1 MVVISPLEFHLVIET
16 AVPTEITSQLL
27 GLLLAAQPR
36 HFGRLVLLQPGGT
49 VGEDLVARFLKRH
62 FEEFLRDGDLVKLAR
77 QGRIQHLV
85 VAAPQFGQALF
96 AGLFSRQHHVRLV
109 AADHRF
115 RWAWHHAFD
124 AAVLLL
130 PALRPLQ
137 LVLLVKVLNRSAS
150 QGLRG
155 RVGLYVG
162 FGSGIVAYVA
172 ALAALQAER
181 YAEGASI
188 TSFGDAM
195 WWALTTMTTVGYGDT
210 YPVTTGGR
218 VVGAL
223 LMVTGVAL
231 LGVVTATLA
240 SWLVERVTDADDAE
254 DERREAAER
263 EELRAEIAALRAQVE
278 LLVERSTPRED

>member
-1 MVVISPLEFHLVIET
+1 MRTPTTSTWERWTRWPLAGAALVFLVAYSLPILDPGMPGRWKALCATVV
-16 AVPTEITSQLL
+16 
-27 GLLLAAQPR
+27 GLLW
-36 HFGRLVLLQPGGT
+36 LVFI
-49 VGEDLVARFLKRH
+49 VDF
-62 FEEFLRDGDLVKLAR
+62 
-77 QGRIQHLV
+77 V
-85 VAAPQFGQALF
+85 V
-96 AGLFSRQHHVRLV
+96 R
-109 AADHRF
+109 
-115 RWAWHHAFD
+115 
-124 AAVLLL
+124 
-130 PALRPLQ
+130 
-137 LVLLVKVLNRSAS
+137 
-150 QGLRG
+150 LRG

-210 YPVTTGGR
+210 YPVTTSGR

-223 LMVTGVAL
+223 LMITGVAL

-254 DERREAAER
+254 DEQRGAAER

>member
-1 MVVISPLEFHLVIET
+1 MRTPTTSTWERWTRWPLAGAALVFLVAYSLPILDHGMPGRWKAFCATVV
-16 AVPTEITSQLL
+16 
-27 GLLLAAQPR
+27 GLLW
-36 HFGRLVLLQPGGT
+36 LVFI
-49 VGEDLVARFLKRH
+49 VDFV
-62 FEEFLRDGDLVKLAR
+62 
-77 QGRIQHLV
+77 
-85 VAAPQFGQALF
+85 
-96 AGLFSRQHHVRLV
+96 VRLV

-115 RWAWHHAFD
+115 RWAWRHAFD

-210 YPVTTGGR
+210 YPVTTSGR

-223 LMVTGVAL
+223 LMITGVAL

-240 SWLVERVTDADDAE
+240 SWLVERVTGADDAE

>member
-1 MVVISPLEFHLVIET
+1 
-16 AVPTEITSQLL
+16 
-27 GLLLAAQPR
+27 
-36 HFGRLVLLQPGGT
+36 
-49 VGEDLVARFLKRH
+49 
-62 FEEFLRDGDLVKLAR
+62 
-77 QGRIQHLV
+77 
-85 VAAPQFGQALF
+85 
-96 AGLFSRQHHVRLV
+96 V

-115 RWAWHHAFD
+115 RWAWRHAFD

-210 YPVTTGGR
+210 YPVTTSGR

-223 LMVTGVAL
+223 LMITGVAL

-254 DERREAAER
+254 DEQRGAAER

>member
-1 MVVISPLEFHLVIET
+1 MPGRWKAFCATVV
-16 AVPTEITSQLL
+16 
-27 GLLLAAQPR
+27 GLLW
-36 HFGRLVLLQPGGT
+36 LVFI
-49 VGEDLVARFLKRH
+49 VDFV
-62 FEEFLRDGDLVKLAR
+62 
-77 QGRIQHLV
+77 
-85 VAAPQFGQALF
+85 
-96 AGLFSRQHHVRLV
+96 VRLV

-115 RWAWHHAFD
+115 RWAWRHAFD

-210 YPVTTGGR
+210 YPVTTSGR

-223 LMVTGVAL
+223 LMIAGVAL

>member
-1 MVVISPLEFHLVIET
+1 MRTPTTSTWERWTRWPLAGAALVFLVAYSLPILDPGMPGRWKALCATVV
-16 AVPTEITSQLL
+16 
-27 GLLLAAQPR
+27 GLLW
-36 HFGRLVLLQPGGT
+36 LVFI
-49 VGEDLVARFLKRH
+49 VDFV
-62 FEEFLRDGDLVKLAR
+62 
-77 QGRIQHLV
+77 
-85 VAAPQFGQALF
+85 
-96 AGLFSRQHHVRLV
+96 VRLV

-115 RWAWHHAFD
+115 RWAWRHAFD

-210 YPVTTGGR
+210 YPVTTSGR

-223 LMVTGVAL
+223 LMITGVAL

-254 DERREAAER
+254 DEQRGAAER

>member
-1 MVVISPLEFHLVIET
+1 M
-16 AVPTEITSQLL
+16 LL
-27 GLLLAAQPR
+27 SLPSGL
-36 HFGRLVLLQPGGT
+36 
-49 VGEDLVARFLKRH
+49 D
-62 FEEFLRDGDLVKLAR
+62 
-77 QGRIQHLV
+77 
-85 VAAPQFGQALF
+85 
-96 AGLFSRQHHVRLV
+96 
-109 AADHRF
+109 
-115 RWAWHHAFD
+115 
-124 AAVLLL
+124 
-130 PALRPLQ
+130 
-137 LVLLVKVLNRSAS
+137 
-150 QGLRG
+150 
-155 RVGLYVG
+155 Y
-162 FGSGIVAYVA
+162 IVAYVA

-181 YAEGASI
+181 YAEGSSI

-254 DERREAAER
+254 DERRAAAER

-278 LLVERSTPRED
+278 LLVERSTPRT

>member
-1 MVVISPLEFHLVIET
+1 MRTPTTSTWERWTRWPLAGAALVFLVAYSLPILDPGMPGRWKALCATVV
-16 AVPTEITSQLL
+16 
-27 GLLLAAQPR
+27 GLLW
-36 HFGRLVLLQPGGT
+36 LVFI
-49 VGEDLVARFLKRH
+49 VDFV
-62 FEEFLRDGDLVKLAR
+62 
-77 QGRIQHLV
+77 
-85 VAAPQFGQALF
+85 
-96 AGLFSRQHHVRLV
+96 VRLV

-115 RWAWHHAFD
+115 RWAWRHAFD

-210 YPVTTGGR
+210 YPVTTSGR

-223 LMVTGVAL
+223 LMITRWRAAWPSARSCARRSPRCARRSSCWWSAARPGR
-231 LGVVTATLA
+231 T
-240 SWLVERVTDADDAE
+240 ERPVPSSRD
-254 DERREAAER
+254 RAAR
-263 EELRAEIAALRAQVE
+263 HSVR
-278 LLVERSTPRED
+278 

>member
-1 MVVISPLEFHLVIET
+1 MPGRWKAFCATVV
-16 AVPTEITSQLL
+16 
-27 GLLLAAQPR
+27 GLLW
-36 HFGRLVLLQPGGT
+36 LVFI
-49 VGEDLVARFLKRH
+49 VDFV
-62 FEEFLRDGDLVKLAR
+62 
-77 QGRIQHLV
+77 
-85 VAAPQFGQALF
+85 
-96 AGLFSRQHHVRLV
+96 VRLV

-115 RWAWHHAFD
+115 RWAWRHAFD

-195 WWALTTMTTVGYGDT
+195 WWALTTMTTVWYGDT
-210 YPVTTGGR
+210 YPVTTSGR

-223 LMVTGVAL
+223 LMITGVAL

-278 LLVERSTPRED
+278 LLVERSTPRT

>member
-1 MVVISPLEFHLVIET
+1 MPGRWKALCATVVGVLWLVFI
-16 AVPTEITSQLL
+16 VD
-27 GLLLAAQPR
+27 
-36 HFGRLVLLQPGGT
+36 FV
-49 VGEDLVARFLKRH
+49 
-62 FEEFLRDGDLVKLAR
+62 
-77 QGRIQHLV
+77 
-85 VAAPQFGQALF
+85 
-96 AGLFSRQHHVRLV
+96 VRLV

-115 RWAWHHAFD
+115 RWAWRHAFD

-150 QGLRG
+150 EGLRG

-254 DERREAAER
+254 DERRAAAER

-278 LLVERSTPRED
+278 LLVERSTPRT

>member
-1 MVVISPLEFHLVIET
+1 M
-16 AVPTEITSQLL
+16 
-27 GLLLAAQPR
+27 
-36 HFGRLVLLQPGGT
+36 
-49 VGEDLVARFLKRH
+49 
-62 FEEFLRDGDLVKLAR
+62 
-77 QGRIQHLV
+77 
-85 VAAPQFGQALF
+85 
-96 AGLFSRQHHVRLV
+96 
-109 AADHRF
+109 
-115 RWAWHHAFD
+115 
-124 AAVLLL
+124 LLL

-210 YPVTTGGR
+210 YPVTTSGR

-223 LMVTGVAL
+223 LMITGVAL

>member
-1 MVVISPLEFHLVIET
+1 MAAGRWKALCATVV
-16 AVPTEITSQLL
+16 
-27 GLLLAAQPR
+27 GLLW
-36 HFGRLVLLQPGGT
+36 LVFIIDF
-49 VGEDLVARFLKRH
+49 V
-62 FEEFLRDGDLVKLAR
+62 
-77 QGRIQHLV
+77 
-85 VAAPQFGQALF
+85 
-96 AGLFSRQHHVRLV
+96 VRLV

-115 RWAWHHAFD
+115 RWAWQHAFD

-210 YPVTTGGR
+210 YPVTTSGR

-223 LMVTGVAL
+223 LMITGVAL

-240 SWLVERVTDADDAE
+240 SYLVELVSDADEAE
-254 DERREAAER
+254 DERRETAEGD
-263 EELRAEIAALRAQVE
+263 ELRAEIAALRAQVD
-278 LLVERSTPRED
+278 LLVQRSTPRE

>member
-1 MVVISPLEFHLVIET
+1 MRTPTTSTWERWTRWPLAGAALVFLVAYSLPILDPGMPGRCKALCAT
-16 AVPTEITSQLL
+16 AV
-27 GLLLAAQPR
+27 GLLWLG
-36 HFGRLVLLQPGGT
+36 FIV
-49 VGEDLVARFLKRH
+49 DF
-62 FEEFLRDGDLVKLAR
+62 
-77 QGRIQHLV
+77 V
-85 VAAPQFGQALF
+85 V
-96 AGLFSRQHHVRLV
+96 R
-109 AADHRF
+109 
-115 RWAWHHAFD
+115 
-124 AAVLLL
+124 
-130 PALRPLQ
+130 
-137 LVLLVKVLNRSAS
+137 
-150 QGLRG
+150 LRG

-210 YPVTTGGR
+210 YPVTTSGR

-223 LMVTGVAL
+223 LMITGVAL

-254 DERREAAER
+254 DEQRGAAER